1 MLHVPL
7 LSHSLVQCLILSEYF
22 RIVDQRLGSGNEL
35 PTKDTSEYLGKNIR
49 RCIFY
54 SMEMNFW
61 SCVSV
66 STMC

>member
-1 MLHVPL
+1 MHVS
-7 LSHSLVQCLILSEYF
+7 LSSHGLVQCLTLSEFF

-35 PTKDTSEYLGKNIR
+35 PTKDTSEYLGKNVR

-54 SMEMNFW
+54 SMEMHFR